1 MIHAGGTGDDALT
14 GLELVIISLVIL
26 GTILFLILLV
36 VGGDLGPGVRLFPG
50 GLVAESMYL
59 SGDGLQPVGT
69 VTGFSSVSPN
79 PARIPVVFRHPDPDR
94 LGLVQLTVSLFIG
107 DTGAIDMD
115 HLNVTWVTRGTYEQI
130 RKSGNTP
137 LVCPNWTIAGK
148 YNLLPGRTADSDDWL
163 EPGEQ
168 FLIIICPSD
177 SLFPYQDFTLGMYP
191 DGVAYP
197 LRITRTV
204 PPRIQQVMI
213 LY

>member
-1 MIHAGGTGDDALT
+1 MGDDALT
-14 GLELVIISLVIL
+14 GLELVIISIL
-26 GTILFLILLV
+26 LLGAILSLILLAD
-36 VGGDLGPGVRLFPG
+36 GGVPGPGARVFPG
-50 GLVAESMYL
+50 GVVAESMYL

-69 VTGFSSVSPN
+69 VTGFSAVSPS
-79 PARIPVVFRHPDPDR
+79 PARIPVMFRYSNPDR

-130 RKSGNTP
+130 QKSSNTP

-148 YNLLPGRTADSDDWL
+148 YHLLPGRTADSDDWL

-168 FLIIICPSD
+168 FLLIICPTE
-177 SLFPYQDFTLGMYP
+177 SLVPYQGFTLGIYP

-204 PPRIQQVMI
+204 PPRIQQVML